1 VTINAVAGKWM
12 GDIMDAIGFISD
24 CLEQV
29 QIRLLETC
37 EGLTQE
43 EVLWRPAPYAN
54 NIGFILWHVTRA
66 EDNLV
71 TRLEDGPAL
80 WVSDGWHE
88 KFDQPVDS
96 PDPGDR
102 MGLRSLAIPDLS
114 ILVGYAHAVGEQTRR
129 LLGNLTAGKLD
140 EPIGPSRPGQNVA
153 GNLRHLITHKNN
165 HHGQVDYI
173 RGLQNQTWDLP
184 PGTGAVLP

>member
-1 VTINAVAGKWM
+1 M
-12 GDIMDAIGFISD
+12 GGDMNTVRFISD

-29 QIRLLETC
+29 QLRLLSTC
-37 EGLTQE
+37 EGMTQE
-43 EVLWRPAPYAN
+43 QVLWRPAPYAN

-71 TRLEDGPAL
+71 SRLAGGSPAL
-80 WVSDGWHE
+80 WVADGWH
-88 KFDQPVDS
+88 KRFDQPVNA

-102 MGLRSLAIPDLS
+102 MGLRALPIPNVTVL
-114 ILVGYAHAVGEQTRR
+114 LGYAHAVGEQTRR
-129 LLGNLTAGKLD
+129 FMGGLTADRLD
-140 EPIGPSRPGQNVA
+140 QAIDPSQPERTIA
-153 GNLRHLITHKNN
+153 GSLRHLITHKNN

-173 RGLQNQTWDLP
+173 RGLQDQTWDLP

>member
-1 VTINAVAGKWM
+1 
-12 GDIMDAIGFISD
+12 MDSVSFISD

-29 QIRLLETC
+29 QIRLMGTC
-37 EGLTQE
+37 EGMTQE
-43 EVLWRPAPYAN
+43 EVSWRPAPYAN

-71 TRLEDGPAL
+71 TRLESGPTL
-80 WVSDGWHE
+80 WVSDGWHK

-102 MGLRSLAIPDLS
+102 MGLRALAIPDLTV
-114 ILVGYAHAVGEQTRR
+114 LMGYAQAVGEQTRR
-129 LLGNLTAGKLD
+129 LMGDLTADRLD
-140 EPIGPSRPGQNVA
+140 QPIGPQQTVA
-153 GNLRHLITHKNN
+153 GTLRHLITHKNN

-173 RGLQNQTWDLP
+173 RGLQNQNWDLP
-184 PGTGAVLP
+184 LGTGSVLP

>member
-1 VTINAVAGKWM
+1 M
-12 GDIMDAIGFISD
+12 GEAMDSVSFISD

-29 QIRLLETC
+29 QIRLLGTC
-37 EGLTQE
+37 EGMTQE

-71 TRLEDGPAL
+71 TRLEGGPAQ
-80 WVSDGWHE
+80 WVAGGWYE
-88 KFDQPVDS
+88 KFGQPVDS

-102 MGLRSLAIPDLS
+102 MGLRALAIPDLTV
-114 ILVGYAHAVGEQTRR
+114 LMGYAQAVGEQTRR
-129 LLGNLTAGKLD
+129 LTSNLTADRLD
-140 EPIGPSRPGQNVA
+140 QPIGPSRPEQTVA
-153 GNLRHLITHKNN
+153 GTLRHLITHKNN

>member
-1 VTINAVAGKWM
+1 
-12 GDIMDAIGFISD
+12 MDSVNFISD
-24 CLEQV
+24 CLAQV
-29 QIRLLETC
+29 EIRLLGTC
-37 EGLTQE
+37 EGMTQE
-43 EVLWRPAPYAN
+43 QVLWRPAPYAN

-71 TRLEDGPAL
+71 TRLGDGPPL
-80 WVSDGWHE
+80 WVAGGWHE
-88 KFDQPVDS
+88 KFGQPVDA

-102 MGLRSLAIPDLS
+102 MGLRALAIPDLAV
-114 ILVGYAHAVGEQTRR
+114 LMGYAQAVGEQTRR
-129 LLGNLTAGKLD
+129 LMGDLTAERLD
-140 EPIGPSRPGQNVA
+140 QPIGSSRPGQSVA

-173 RGLQNQTWDLP
+173 RGLQNQIWDLP

>member
-1 VTINAVAGKWM
+1 
-12 GDIMDAIGFISD
+12 MDSIRFISD

-43 EVLWRPAPYAN
+43 EVVWRPAPYAN

-80 WVSDGWHE
+80 WVADGWHE
-88 KFDQPVDS
+88 KFGQAVDS

-102 MGLRSLAIPDLS
+102 MGLRSLAIPDLPV
-114 ILVGYAHAVGEQTRR
+114 LVGYAHAVGEQTRR
-129 LLGNLTAGKLD
+129 QLGNLTAGKLD

-173 RGLQNQTWDLP
+173 RGLQNQNWDLP
-184 PGTGAVLP
+184 PGTGIVLPEAG

>member
-1 VTINAVAGKWM
+1 MV
-12 GDIMDAIGFISD
+12 DAMNTVSFISD

-29 QIRLLETC
+29 QIRLLSTC
-37 EGLTQE
+37 DGMTQE

-71 TRLEDGPAL
+71 TRLEDGTAL
-80 WVSDGWHE
+80 WVADGWHE
-88 KFDQPVDS
+88 KFGLPVDS

-102 MGLRSLAIPDLS
+102 MGLRALPIPDLTV
-114 ILVGYAHAVGEQTRR
+114 LVGYAHAVGEQSRR
-129 LLGNLTAGKLD
+129 LLGNLTADRLD
-140 EPIGPSRPGQNVA
+140 QPSGASQPQQSVA
-153 GNLRHLITHKNN
+153 GTLRHLITHKNN